1 MNAIERANKAK
12 AVLESPAY
20 QEAFDQVRARL
31 IEGLEA
37 LPTAEVT
44 KAEDFR
50 KCLKLLKA
58 VRQNMETAINTGKLE
73 QFRLEEAE
81 KRKNNPL
88 RGLFR

>member
-12 AVLESPAY
+12 AILESPAY
-20 QEAFDQVRARL
+20 QEAFDQVRMRL
-31 IEGLEA
+31 IEGIENCPVA
-37 LPTAEVT
+37 DVK

-50 KCLKLLKA
+50 LCLKLLKS
-58 VRQNMETAINTGKLE
+58 VRMNMETAINTGKLE

-81 KRKNNPL
+81 KRKSNPL

>member
-20 QEAFDQVRARL
+20 QEAFDLVRMRL
-31 IEGLEA
+31 IEGIENCPVA
-37 LPTAEVT
+37 DVK

-50 KCLKLLKA
+50 LCLKLLKS
-58 VRQNMETAINTGKLE
+58 VRMNMETAINTGKLE
-73 QFRLEEAE
+73 QFRLEEVE
-81 KRKNNPL
+81 KRKSNPL